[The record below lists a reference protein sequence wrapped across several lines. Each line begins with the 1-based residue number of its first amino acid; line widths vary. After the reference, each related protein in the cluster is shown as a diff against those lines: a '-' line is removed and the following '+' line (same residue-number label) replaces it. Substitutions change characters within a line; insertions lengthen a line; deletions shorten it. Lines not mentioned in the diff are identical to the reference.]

1 MKYIIEEY
9 VLNEYNASSKARK
22 DVSHF
27 VLQDG
32 YKSLFIN
39 DKSKIRHGKL
49 SKVLLTLKLY
59 TQLLRLNQSDI
70 VFVQTSMEVL
80 TPILLIKSLRK
91 FKLIY
96 LIHDLFLLRFNTSIS
111 IERNKSE
118 IKKNIQVLCH
128 CDYVIAHNLSMINKL
143 RDFGCTAKLVSL
155 GIFDYETKLSPK
167 KRSLPMTSAPVLV
180 LAGSLSNP
188 FLLTID
194 ELCHQ
199 HQIPFYL
206 YGKTKLEFKYSFYKG
221 AVDPD
226 VLPDVIE
233 GNYGLIWNYTQQNP
247 NKMDCYELMNNP
259 HKLSMYIVA
268 GLPVIT
274 WKKSAAG
281 KFIDQEGIG
290 ITVNCFDDIFDKIKQ
305 TTTQQYNEMVANCL
319 LIRRQLV
326 NGEYIKKALN
336 KIES

>member
-9 VLNEYNASSKARK
+9 VLNEYNACSKARK
-22 DVSHF
+22 DISHF

-32 YKSLFIN
+32 YKSLFRN
-39 DKSKIRHGKL
+39 DKSKIRHSKL
-49 SKVLLTLKLY
+49 SKVILTLKLY

-80 TPILLIKSLRK
+80 TPILFIKSLRK

-96 LIHDLFLLRFNTSIS
+96 LIHDLFPLRFNTSIS
-111 IERNKSE
+111 IEQNKSE
-118 IKKNIQVLCH
+118 IEKDIHSLCR
-128 CDYVIAHNLSMINKL
+128 CDYVIAHNPFMIKRL
-143 RDFGCTAKLVSL
+143 KDFGCTVKLISL
-155 GIFDYETKLSPK
+155 GIFDYETKQSPK
-167 KRSLPMTSAPVLV
+167 KRSLPTTSAPVLV

-206 YGKTKLEFKYSFYKG
+206 YGKTKLEFRYSVYKG

-226 VLPDVIE
+226 VLPDVID
-233 GNYGLIWNYTQQNP
+233 GNYGLIWNYTQQDP
-247 NKMDCYELMNNP
+247 SETDCYELLNNP

-274 WKKSAAG
+274 WRKSAAG

-290 ITVNCFDDIFDKIKQ
+290 ITVNRFDEIFDKIKQ
-305 TTTQQYNEMVANCL
+305 TTPQQYNEMVDNCL
-319 LIRRQLV
+319 LLRRQFV
-326 NGEYIKKALN
+326 NGEFIKKALSQ
-336 KIES
+336 IE